1 MVIIMDMA
9 DMANMVNML
18 NRVMALI
25 ITGHTWPNHI
35 ILIAVMVLTTIMME
49 HTEIKMIIR
58 LNSNEDSSR
67 F

>member
-1 MVIIMDMA
+1 MATTMDMA
-9 DMANMVNML
+9 DMVNMVNML
-18 NRVMALI
+18 NMVMALI
-25 ITGHTWPNHI
+25 ITGHTWLNHI
-35 ILIAVMVLTTIMME
+35 TLIAVMVLTTIMTG

>member
-1 MVIIMDMA
+1 MATTMDMA
-9 DMANMVNML
+9 DMGNMVNML
-18 NRVMALI
+18 NMVMALI
-25 ITGHTWPNHI
+25 ITDHTWLNHI
-35 ILIAVMVLTTIMME
+35 TLIAVMVLTTIMTG

>member
-1 MVIIMDMA
+1 MATTMDMA
-9 DMANMVNML
+9 DMGSMVNML
-18 NRVMALI
+18 NMVMALI
-25 ITGHTWPNHI
+25 ITDHTWLNHI
-35 ILIAVMVLTTIMME
+35 TLIAVMVLTTIMME